1 MHLFV
6 LYLEALSL
14 PVYSSLI
21 RQQVCQVWGIES
33 CMAYISLI
41 LTPAVFAIFDHMPEM
56 RYVQKGVH
64 YFEFCSRKVSAE
76 WEPLWM
82 LCDLVL
88 SFPQHT
94 VSESPT
100 LFFLY
105 SVQSSVSL
113 SAVLLIPP
121 HPGEDM
127 GCTQALSIP
136 DDRPTHW
143 HVLFVPSV
151 HFQMMRDRNH
161 VETLQFSFQSF
172 HQSFAHS
179 RYSVSLITILTI

>member
-1 MHLFV
+1 MSG
-6 LYLEALSL
+6 LYI
-14 PVYSSLI
+14 PY
-21 RQQVCQVWGIES
+21 
-33 CMAYISLI
+33 
-41 LTPAVFAIFDHMPEM
+41 TPAVLAIFDHMPEM
-56 RYVQKGVH
+56 HYVQRGVH

-76 WEPLWM
+76 WKPLWM
-82 LCDLVL
+82 LSDLVL

-113 SAVLLIPP
+113 RAVLLIPP

-127 GCTQALSIP
+127 GCTQALPIP
-136 DDRPTHW
+136 EDQPTSW

-151 HFQMMRDRNH
+151 HSQLMRDRNH

-179 RYSVSLITILTI
+179 RHSVSLITILII